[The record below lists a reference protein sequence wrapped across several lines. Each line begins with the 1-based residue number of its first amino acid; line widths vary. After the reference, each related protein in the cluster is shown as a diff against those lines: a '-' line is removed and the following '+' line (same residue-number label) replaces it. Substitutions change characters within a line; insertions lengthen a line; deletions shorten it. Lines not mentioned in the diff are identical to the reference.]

1 MNRER
6 CSSLMMLVLALACWG
21 CGKGGEE
28 EKKPAKKPAA
38 ATAASTA
45 KAAKAEDEARVAEQ
59 WASLL
64 GMKIK
69 DRKGGHVSASTLGDA
84 VRQYSSYEKCRESVE
99 ESLPPDLS
107 ADLLGHL
114 DLPDG
119 LCRTREALARG
130 LPSACRR
137 IVSYSLRKGCQVMYA
152 IYKEKPDQ
160 CPGATLS
167 RKGRDGYCLALASRD
182 SGICLASRTED
193 QEVRCRAILGRDE
206 NICGNLT
213 RHASRERCKA
223 DVRRWKPEIDGV
235 QSSLPASYR
244 PSLTLKLRMSGS
256 KRILPYESVDSS
268 CADFG
273 ALVPESGNS
282 APVQLCDYYSYS
294 YRRRKVLGSYRPSSR
309 AKIRLAFLPPAAPT
323 GAVSFGD
330 DTRLSIKISRF
341 GEFSTATTGEIK
353 FSKFERRRG
362 GRIAGTFKARL
373 RAIGDTLEVEGTFDT
388 FVRDLVDPAKMRRKR
403 YPYNRYPNR
412 GKYGLGSITSRP
424 KYGGLLGSLGGSAR
438 KDRPVEAV
446 SKRFPALYS
455 AASLTQVK
463 VKGRDGLQ
471 LDSILQ
477 KSLWDKLGLK
487 NGDVLHKVGSVQ
499 MTTRSEVK
507 KIRGELRTAK
517 RLRILLRRN
526 NKQKS
531 LQIPAKTLLH
541 IREEFAL

>member
-1 MNRER
+1 
-6 CSSLMMLVLALACWG
+6 MMLVLALACWG
-21 CGKGGEE
+21 CHKGGEK
-28 EKKPAKKPAA
+28 EKKPARKSAT
-38 ATAASTA
+38 ATAASVA
-45 KAAKAEDEARVAEQ
+45 KAAKDEDEARVAEQ

-99 ESLPPDLS
+99 KSLPPDLS
-107 ADLLGHL
+107 ADLLGRL

-119 LCRTREALARG
+119 LCRTREALSRG
-130 LPSACRR
+130 LPSSCRR

-152 IYKEKPDQ
+152 VYKEKPDQ
-160 CPGATLS
+160 CPGATISL
-167 RKGRDGYCLALASRD
+167 RGRDGYCLALASRD
-182 SGICLASRTED
+182 SGLCLASRTED
-193 QEVRCRAILGRDE
+193 QEIRCRAILGRDE
-206 NICGNLT
+206 DTCGNLT
-213 RHASRERCKA
+213 RHSSRERCKA
-223 DVRRWKPEIDGV
+223 DVRRWKPEIDSV

-244 PSLTLKLRMSGS
+244 PSLTLKLRMPGG

-294 YRRRKVLGSYRPSSR
+294 YRRRKSRGSYTRSSR
-309 AKIRLAFLPPAAPT
+309 AKIRLAFLPPAIPT

-373 RAIGDTLEVEGTFDT
+373 RAIGDTLEVEGAFDT
-388 FVRDLVDPAKMRRKR
+388 FVRDLVDPAKMRRNR
-403 YPYNRYPNR
+403 YPYRG
-412 GKYGLGSITSRP
+412 GKYGLGSLTSRP
-424 KYGGLLGSLGGSAR
+424 KYGGLRGSLGGSAR

-455 AASLTQVK
+455 AASLTQVR

-477 KSLWDKLGLK
+477 KSIWDKLGLQ

-499 MTTRSEVK
+499 LTTRSEVK

-526 NKQKS
+526 NRQKS
-531 LQIPAKTLLH
+531 LRVPERTLLH